1 MCNKFLDK
9 GPDLNV
15 RGARHFSEPEVK
27 FFTFLIFKTKKFK
40 FFVCLQ
46 NLNIYDTLN
55 NKLVIGPFNYESI
68 DYADR
73 CVRLPKTALLKV

>member
-27 FFTFLIFKTKKFK
+27 FFTFLIFKTKKFN
-40 FFVCLQ
+40 FLFVCR
-46 NLNIYDTLN
+46 I
-55 NKLVIGPFNYESI
+55 
-68 DYADR
+68 
-73 CVRLPKTALLKV
+73 